1 LIGFETRQL
10 ERLFSKLMRY
20 TVSEAQC
27 RNLEV
32 SSRLEWLL
40 PNGIG
45 GYAMGTVSGIETRRY
60 HGHLVA
66 ATRPP
71 AERMLLLACIEA
83 SIQGEGAPAWIST
96 NQYPGAIFPE
106 GYRYLESFTVDNAA
120 IWTYRIGK
128 IRIQKKLSVHSGT
141 NAATVEYRNLSDA
154 PILLTL
160 RPFVAHRTYHGSFR
174 ESPGYPDHLEF
185 PKGKTVV
192 GQNGI
197 HLHLSHP
204 GAQRFPVHG
213 WYFRFEHA
221 REFERGLDGR
231 EDLYCPCE
239 LRYEL
244 LGGETAVLV
253 AAEGKAARPW
263 SAPEAEKDSGSLGSL
278 LREATSKFLVQGGER
293 TSIIAGYPWFTDW
306 GRDTMIAL
314 PGVCLATGN
323 HSAAKQILTS
333 YAAQM
338 SDGLIPNR
346 FVEEGQ
352 NPEYN
357 TVDATL
363 WFANAAYLTL
373 RAKWDTKFAAT
384 IYDVLDSAFRHHVEG
399 TRFGIRVDPDDGLLT
414 QGEPGIQLTWM
425 DAKIDDWVV
434 TPRHGKPVEV
444 NGLWVNFLRVLEW
457 LAEKLKH
464 DGEPYRAAAEQ
475 AEKSF
480 SRKFWCASRGH
491 YFDTVDPYDASLR
504 PNQVIAMSLP
514 FGPAMGEHALEALR
528 VVEREL
534 LTPVGLR
541 TLGPNEPGYRGRFK
555 GPLRELDAAY
565 HQGTVWPWLL
575 GPYVSALVR
584 LTGDRKEAKNAL
596 RHTKD
601 LLSEC
606 GLGGISECYDGD
618 LPQSPGGCPFQ
629 AWSAA
634 EILRAWTEDV
644 GGD

>member
-1 LIGFETRQL
+1 
-10 ERLFSKLMRY
+10 MRY

-27 RNLEV
+27 RNLEQ
-32 SSRLEWLL
+32 SSALEWLL

-66 ATRPP
+66 ATHAP
-71 AERMLLLACIEA
+71 AERTLLLKSIEA

-106 GYRYLESFTVDNAA
+106 GYRYLESFELNESAT
-120 IWTYRIGK
+120 WTYRIHNV
-128 IRIQKKLSVHSGT
+128 RIEKRLTMHPKT
-141 NAATVEYRNLSDA
+141 NACTIEYRNISESPL
-154 PILLTL
+154 LLTL
-160 RPFVAHRTYHGSFR
+160 RPLVAHRSYHGNFR
-174 ESPGYPDHLEF
+174 ESPSYPEHLAF
-185 PKGKTVV
+185 PKGKTVL
-192 GQNGI
+192 GQGGVN
-197 HLHLSHP
+197 LVLSHP
-204 GAQRFPVHG
+204 SAQRLPVHG
-213 WYFRFEHA
+213 WYYRFEHV

-239 LRYEL
+239 LRFEL
-244 LGGETAVLV
+244 LGGESAILT
-253 AAEGKAARPW
+253 AAEGHTARPY
-263 SAPEAEKDSGSLGSL
+263 SVPVTEKEAGNLGAM
-278 LREATSKFLVQGGER
+278 LRDAATKFLVEGGGR

-314 PGVCLATGN
+314 PGVCLVTGKVTE
-323 HSAAKQILTS
+323 AKKILRS

-338 SDGLIPNR
+338 HRGLIPNR
-346 FVEEGQ
+346 FVEEGEE
-352 NPEYN
+352 PEYN

-363 WFANAAYLTL
+363 WFANAVYQTL
-373 RAKWDTKFAAT
+373 QAKWDAKFAAEMADALESS
-384 IYDVLDSAFRHHVEG
+384 YACHLEG
-399 TRFGIRVDPDDGLLT
+399 TLFGIRVDPDDGLLT
-414 QGEPGIQLTWM
+414 QGEPGVQLTWM

-434 TPRHGKPVEV
+434 TPRHGKPIEV
-444 NGLWVNFLRVLEW
+444 NGLWVNMLRILEW
-457 LAEKLKH
+457 LAGRLKR
-464 DGEPYRAAAEQ
+464 ETTVYTEAAER
-475 AEKSF
+475 AEASF
-480 SRKFWCASRGH
+480 QRKFWCASRGH
-491 YFDTVDPYDASLR
+491 YFDTVDPFDASLR
-504 PNQVIAMSLP
+504 PNQVIAMALP
-514 FGPAMGEHALEALR
+514 FGPAVGEQAVEALR

-541 TLGPNEPGYRGRFK
+541 TLGPAEPGYRGRFK
-555 GPLRELDAAY
+555 GPLRELDSAY

-584 LTGDRKEAKNAL
+584 LTGNRKEAKTVL
-596 RHTKD
+596 RHVKD

-618 LPQSPGGCPFQ
+618 TPQRAGGCPFQ

-634 EILRAWTEDV
+634 EILRAWTQDV